1 MRLTPRD
8 ASHADTISHTIK
20 RIRPEALNER
30 PANNQIAG
38 PRDSRSFR
46 MPPMSASEAMIS
58 DTPLPAQMTEA
69 ATPTIPSEPGA
80 TTRPRSE
87 AVTDGPVHPPCEMG
101 DTTTRLPPAQ
111 STDILVPCREPF
123 PSAWTNIQDGPE
135 GIPGRSSTLRTAPRD
150 PPDRRENVPCG
161 LLHRSRGQNHV
172 LGLLLGRGAGS
183 AARHEQRNQKIK
195 RSTHKHLALCFNT
208 EVVG

>member
-8 ASHADTISHTIK
+8 ASHAATISHTIK
-20 RIRPEALNER
+20 RVRPEALNER

-87 AVTDGPVHPPCEMG
+87 AITDGPVHPPCEMG

-150 PPDRRENVPCG
+150 PPIG
-161 LLHRSRGQNHV
+161 
-172 LGLLLGRGAGS
+172 GRMCHADFFTGAGAKTTFWAS
-183 AARHEQRNQKIK
+183 CSEGERDPQPDTSNATK
-195 RSTHKHLALCFNT
+195 R
-208 EVVG
+208 